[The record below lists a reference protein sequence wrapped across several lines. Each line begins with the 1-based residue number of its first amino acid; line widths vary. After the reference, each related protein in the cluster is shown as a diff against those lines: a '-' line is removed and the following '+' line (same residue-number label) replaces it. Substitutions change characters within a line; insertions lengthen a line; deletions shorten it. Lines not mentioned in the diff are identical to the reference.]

1 MVDMKRKPVE
11 PSGRMPYAR
20 PVASRAPA
28 SAAGTP
34 GGSGSPPAWMAVGL
48 RGLARMSPEER
59 LIAVENIE
67 ALVLTAY
74 GDGPTA
80 AMRGP
85 DARGRSRDVL
95 IRLGWAEPG
104 IFLRAPAADVLARL
118 RAEIIRSGLL

>member
-1 MVDMKRKPVE
+1 
-11 PSGRMPYAR
+11 
-20 PVASRAPA
+20 
-28 SAAGTP
+28 
-34 GGSGSPPAWMAVGL
+34 MAVGL

-59 LIAVENIE
+59 SIAVENIE

-85 DARGRSRDVL
+85 DARERARDVL

-118 RAEIIRSGLL
+118 RREIARSGLMET